1 MMLKKSASSEA
12 LLTENREL
20 RARLAEVEQT
30 LEAIRTGGVDALVV
44 SVNNANRIFTLP
56 SEEHNYR
63 TMIEVMQQG
72 ALALTCEGTIL
83 YANRGFANM
92 LKAPLEKVIGSD
104 ISDWIAPQSQ
114 ALLKELLR
122 LDLGDRHDS
131 ELLLSGP
138 GGAQV
143 PALLSAGKQHMNGR
157 PDQLWMVATDLSEVI
172 ERKKKEEE
180 LLVQQVADEAKVKAD
195 GKLAESLRRSAE
207 YTRSL
212 IEASLDPLVTIST
225 EGKITDVNEA
235 SAKITGRTRAE
246 LIGTDFSAYF
256 TDPEAA
262 RKGHERVF
270 AEGFVQDY
278 PLSIR
283 RADGHVTDVLYN
295 ASLYRDEQGRVQGAF
310 AAARDITARK
320 RAEAEILKLNA
331 ELEKR
336 VEERTK
342 ALAASQERLRLAAEA
357 ADIGFWDWDLES
369 NTVRWDKLMFSIYG
383 MPPSDDGL
391 IRYKDWTCHVH
402 PDDVAEQEASLRDTI
417 VKAGRNQREFRI
429 IRDSDDKTRTI
440 RASDAAIRGEGG
452 KATHVV
458 GINLDVTET
467 FERLEE
473 IRKLNA
479 SLKNRAAELETS
491 VKELDAFSYS
501 VSHDLRAPLRA
512 IDGFSRIVEED
523 YAPKLDNE
531 GRRLI
536 GVIRGEAQR
545 MGRLIDDLLTFS
557 RLGRQKVES
566 GRIDVEAMARKVFEE
581 LTAVEPGRV
590 IHLDLHPI
598 PPAFGTEAMIRQVWV
613 NLIGNAVKFTGRRER
628 AEIEIGVEPGEA
640 GEQVYFVR
648 DNGAGFDMRYAD
660 KLFGVFQRLHTHEEF
675 PGTGVGLALVQR
687 IVHRHGGRI
696 WGEGEVEKGA
706 TFRFTIPDPGKE
718 PADGQQPPPT
728 QTL

>member
-1 MMLKKSASSEA
+1 M
-12 LLTENREL
+12 
-20 RARLAEVEQT
+20 
-30 LEAIRTGGVDALVV
+30 
-44 SVNNANRIFTLP
+44 
-56 SEEHNYR
+56 
-63 TMIEVMQQG
+63 
-72 ALALTCEGTIL
+72 
-83 YANRGFANM
+83 
-92 LKAPLEKVIGSD
+92 
-104 ISDWIAPQSQ
+104 
-114 ALLKELLR
+114 
-122 LDLGDRHDS
+122 
-131 ELLLSGP
+131 
-138 GGAQV
+138 
-143 PALLSAGKQHMNGR
+143 
-157 PDQLWMVATDLSEVI
+157 
-172 ERKKKEEE
+172 
-180 LLVQQVADEAKVKAD
+180 
-195 GKLAESLRRSAE
+195 
-207 YTRSL
+207 
-212 IEASLDPLVTIST
+212 
-225 EGKITDVNEA
+225 
-235 SAKITGRTRAE
+235 
-246 LIGTDFSAYF
+246 
-256 TDPEAA
+256 
-262 RKGHERVF
+262 
-270 AEGFVQDY
+270 
-278 PLSIR
+278 
-283 RADGHVTDVLYN
+283 
-295 ASLYRDEQGRVQGAF
+295 
-310 AAARDITARK
+310 
-320 RAEAEILKLNA
+320 
-331 ELEKR
+331 EKR

-369 NTVRWDKLMFSIYG
+369 NTVRWDKLMFSIYE
-383 MPPSDDGL
+383 MPPSDDGRIL
-391 IRYKDWTCHVH
+391 YKDWTSHVH
-402 PDDVAEQEASLRDTI
+402 PDDVAEQEASLRDT
-417 VKAGRNQREFRI
+417 VEKVGRNQREFRI
-429 IRDSDDKTRTI
+429 IRHSDHAIRII

-523 YAPKLDNE
+523 YAPKLDDE

-566 GRIDVEAMARKVFEE
+566 GRIDMEAMARKVFEE
-581 LTAVEPGRV
+581 LTAVEPGHV
-590 IHLDLHPI
+590 IQFNLQSI
-598 PPAFGTEAMIRQVWV
+598 PPAFGSEAMIRQVWV
-613 NLIGNAVKFTGRRER
+613 NLIGNAVKFSGKRGR

-718 PADGQQPPPT
+718 PADGQQAPPT